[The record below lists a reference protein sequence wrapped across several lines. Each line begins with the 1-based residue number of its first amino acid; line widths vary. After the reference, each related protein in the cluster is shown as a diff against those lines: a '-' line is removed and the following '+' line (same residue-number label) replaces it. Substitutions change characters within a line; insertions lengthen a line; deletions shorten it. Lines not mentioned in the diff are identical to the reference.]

1 VPREIAI
8 VGLFFHMLAAVVWVG
23 GMFFAHQ
30 MLRPAAGKLAPAE
43 RLPLWRRVFERFFP
57 VVWGAIA
64 LLLASGYIMV
74 IWGFGGF
81 AHLPLHVDIMQTI
94 GIVMILAFAHLYFAP
109 WARFRRSLDGGDL
122 AAAQRQLDQ
131 IRRIV
136 AFNLVLGL
144 AVVVIGATGRY
155 WGV

>member
-1 VPREIAI
+1 MPREIAI
-8 VGLFFHMLAAVVWVG
+8 AGLFFHILAAVIWVG

-30 MLRPAAGKLAPAE
+30 MLRPAAGKLDPPQ
-43 RLPLWRRVFERFFP
+43 RLQLWRRVFERFFA
-57 VVWGAIA
+57 VVWVAVAA
-64 LLLASGYIMV
+64 LLLSGYGMV

-81 AHLPLHVDIMQTI
+81 SHLPLHVDIMQTI
-94 GIVMILAFAHLYFAP
+94 GIVMVLAFGHLYFAP
-109 WARFRRSLDGGDL
+109 WKRLRRALDAGDFAR
-122 AAAQRQLDQ
+122 AQPQLDQ

-155 WGV
+155 WG